1 MSTKIRAKLESGSAA
16 CWERT
21 NGYNFLPAA
30 VSTTSLA
37 IRTSYGPQRAIT
49 TFLYTAQIL
58 FTLLVESSIDLWY
71 CTRREVLLMPDVT
84 I

>member
-21 NGYNFLPAA
+21 NGYDFLPAA

-49 TFLYTAQIL
+49 TFLCIAQIMVVGMVFEL
-58 FTLLVESSIDLWY
+58 
-71 CTRREVLLMPDVT
+71 RRVMTVY
-84 I
+84 